1 VLKIRNRGVPLSLT
15 RGGGCLFILFIKDV
29 TREKEYIHKDITSSY
44 NMYKRKTKREVAETI
59 ILASYMKKIT

>member
-1 VLKIRNRGVPLSLT
+1 VLKIRNRGVLLAPV
-15 RGGGCLFILFIKDV
+15 RDGGCLFILSIKDV
-29 TREKEYIHKDITSSY
+29 TGEKEYIHKDITSSY